1 MIFRI
6 TTWQNGR
13 SKGTTMHLGE
23 FSCDS
28 CPMYR
33 TQTQELPILQSHD
46 VPVHRHPRR
55 YHVDKSTTKPR
66 RRHPDNWWHR
76 HGVDLSRVN
85 GGVWVG
91 LKHRLGPGVFNST
104 PGGVQLEE
112 GAGWN
117 QGWLNPGTKVRG
129 WSEAGQNKF
138 KSTGLD
144 LLSQNLRGK
153 PKYPQKKTIFG
164 HLTAVSKTR
173 GAPGWPELYSITLYI
188 AYYNIYIYILISIIY
203 IIILY
208 YYFRAFLRH
217 RGAKHRIH
225 PGFKESCA
233 VSVFSLRNH
242 S

>member
-1 MIFRI
+1 MGWIETQIGSRGFQQYPWRSPA
-6 TTWQNGR
+6 GR
-13 SKGTTMHLGE
+13 RGWLEPG
-23 FSCDS
+23 
-28 CPMYR
+28 
-33 TQTQELPILQSHD
+33 LA
-46 VPVHRHPRR
+46 
-55 YHVDKSTTKPR
+55 KPR
-66 RRHPDNWWHR
+66 DGGQ
-76 HGVDLSRVN
+76 GVGSARS
-85 GGVWVG
+85 G
-91 LKHRLGPGVFNST
+91 
-104 PGGVQLEE
+104 
-112 GAGWN
+112 
-117 QGWLNPGTKVRG
+117 
-129 WSEAGQNKF
+129 AGQNKF
-138 KSTGLD
+138 ESTGLD
-144 LLSQNLRGK
+144 LLSQKLEGK
-153 PKYPQKKTIFG
+153 TKIPSKKNTIFG